1 MFNQIEFIKFIKL
14 QIKKPSNCFEFF
26 LIKKPYDI
34 ESQNESNSK
43 KKRFLS
49 VITVKETQK

>member
-1 MFNQIEFIKFIKL
+1 MFSQIEFIKFSLVKRL
-14 QIKKPSNCFEFF
+14 QIVLNFF
-26 LIKKPYDI
+26 KLKKPYDI